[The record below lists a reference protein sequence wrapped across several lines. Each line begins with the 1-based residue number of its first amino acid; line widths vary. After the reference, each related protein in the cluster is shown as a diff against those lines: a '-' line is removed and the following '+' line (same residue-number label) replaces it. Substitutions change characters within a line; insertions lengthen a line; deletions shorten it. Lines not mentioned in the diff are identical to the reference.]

1 MNIFEFDLKK
11 SESNQDRHGINFT
24 DAQKLWNDPDYI
36 QVKAKSGDE
45 VCYLIIGNIAV
56 KYWSAII
63 TFRADIIR
71 IISVRRSRKTEISLY
86 ES

>member
-11 SESNQDRHGINFT
+11 SESNQDKHGINFT
-24 DAQKLWNDPDYI
+24 DAQRLWNDPDYV
-36 QVKAKSGDE
+36 QVKAKSDGE
-45 VCYLIIGNIAV
+45 VRYLIIGNIAG
-56 KYWSAII
+56 KYWSAVI
-63 TFRADIIR
+63 TLRADIIR